1 MNIALPFD
9 WSDTEE
15 IPADRTASWT
25 TLPPAEQLL
34 LWSMRHML
42 VCWPTCGSVRIALQD
57 AYGDAALGVEHLLRC
72 FLTAIG
78 AWSARSLAVG
88 DPTCAL
94 LLADEDTLLYIL
106 RTARGDP
113 AGACAALAELCAEP
127 RAGSLL
133 PLAASLAEVAGL
145 AGSASRA
152 GRDAV

>member
-9 WSDTEE
+9 WSDAEE
-15 IPADRTASWT
+15 MPAERAASWT
-25 TLPPAEQLL
+25 ALPRAEQLL
-34 LWSMRHML
+34 LWSLRHML
-42 VCWPTCGSVRIALQD
+42 VCWPTCGSVPSALHD
-57 AYGDAALGVEHLLRC
+57 AYGDDALGLEHLLRC

-94 LLADEDTLLYIL
+94 LLADEGILLYVL
-106 RTARGDP
+106 RTARADP
-113 AGACAALAELCAEP
+113 SAARTALAELCAEP
-127 RAGSLL
+127 RAGALL

-152 GRDAV
+152 GREAV